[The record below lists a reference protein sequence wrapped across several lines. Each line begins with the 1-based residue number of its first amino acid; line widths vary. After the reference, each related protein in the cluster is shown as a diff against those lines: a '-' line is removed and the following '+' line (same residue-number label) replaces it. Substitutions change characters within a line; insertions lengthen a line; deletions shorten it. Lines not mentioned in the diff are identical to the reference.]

1 MEVGESEKRT
11 DTSKTRV
18 KKCAKMKTLKLSDGQ
33 ELKLPDTGRNSS
45 YFPGVYNM
53 LNTMASWWLAAGEK
67 NKKLNIKTKKKSRWF
82 TPRLYSMHK
91 SNRIIT
97 GSQCVLTNKIF

>member
-1 MEVGESEKRT
+1 
-11 DTSKTRV
+11 
-18 KKCAKMKTLKLSDGQ
+18 MKTLKVSDGQ

-67 NKKLNIKTKKKSRWF
+67 NKKLNIKTKKNRGGL
-82 TPRLYSMHK
+82 RLVYIRCIK
-91 SNRIIT
+91 VIELFT
-97 GSQCVLTNKIF
+97 GSHCDLTHQIF

>member
-33 ELKLPDTGRNSS
+33 ELKLPDTGRNGS

-67 NKKLNIKTKKKSRWF
+67 IRN
-82 TPRLYSMHK
+82 
-91 SNRIIT
+91 
-97 GSQCVLTNKIF
+97 